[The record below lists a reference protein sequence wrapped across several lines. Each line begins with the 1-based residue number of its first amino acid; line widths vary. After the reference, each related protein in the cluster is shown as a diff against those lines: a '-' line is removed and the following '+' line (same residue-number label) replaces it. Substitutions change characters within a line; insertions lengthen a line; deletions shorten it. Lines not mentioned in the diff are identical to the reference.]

1 MAGSSKH
8 TPSPHARKKTHTLS
22 PPGARGPFPLFPLH
36 HVISF
41 LSPQQLQPYPLGFL
55 GRSPCFWCLRH
66 SSEFLPMTFRSIN
79 FQCCKNSPWTVLGT
93 MGSVSSGSSLP
104 FLPWQLGRY
113 FIPTAGSL
121 PARFFGRGL
130 PSLVQAWL
138 NHSPSEYG
146 FVGGGCEPRRFAR
159 DFVTSKWGS
168 WVLFNAKESP
178 LWYPR
183 GLLLAAERYDHAP
196 YDITLPQKKSAFQL
210 TNCCVIHCPVYSTV
224 FL

>member
-1 MAGSSKH
+1 MASSSKH
-8 TPSPHARKKTHTLS
+8 TPSPHAKKKHT
-22 PPGARGPFPLFPLH
+22 PFHHLGLMVPSSFPLH

-79 FQCCKNSPWTVLGT
+79 FQCCKNTPWTMLGLWVLLPQHP
-93 MGSVSSGSSLP
+93 VSPL
-104 FLPWQLGRY
+104 LPWQLGRVLH
-113 FIPTAGSL
+113 PHSWLLTCKVL
-121 PARFFGRGL
+121 WEGL

-146 FVGGGCEPRRFAR
+146 FVGGMWTKKICLG
-159 DFVTSKWGS
+159 FVTSNGGPERSSCKG
-168 WVLFNAKESP
+168 KSP
-178 LWYPR
+178 MIPQGASVSCWMIWPCSLWHHP
-183 GLLLAAERYDHAP
+183 P
-196 YDITLPQKKSAFQL
+196 PKKSTFQL
-210 TNCCVIHCPVYSTV
+210 TNCCAIHCPVYSTV